1 MDFVRIKNAL
11 VLSSKIM
18 EKLVRSGDS
27 VVDCTLG
34 NGNDSLRLAELVGE
48 SGRVYSFDIQKEA
61 IEISRSKLEEE
72 GLLNRVMLIND
83 GHENI
88 DKYILKEVDF
98 IIYNLGYLP
107 GGNKEIVTKSETTI
121 DSISKGLRL
130 LSPSGTLVV
139 VSYIGHSGG
148 MDENNKIEIMFESL
162 EQKKYNVV
170 KFQFFNQKNNPPIV
184 YMIEK
189 SKK

>member
-1 MDFVRIKNAL
+1 MDFIRIKNAL
-11 VLSSKIM
+11 ILSSKIM
-18 EKLVRSGDS
+18 ERVVGFGDS
-27 VVDCTLG
+27 VVDCTMG
-34 NGNDSLRLAELVGE
+34 NGNDSLKLAQLVGN
-48 SGRVYSFDIQKEA
+48 SGRVFSFDIQKEA
-61 IEISRSKLEEE
+61 IEISKSKLEEE
-72 GLLNRVMLIND
+72 GLLNRVSLIND

-107 GGNKEIVTKSETTI
+107 GGNKEIVTKSETTVE
-121 DSISKGLRL
+121 SIIKGLSL
-130 LSPSGTLVV
+130 LSSNGTLLV

-148 MDENNKIEIMFESL
+148 MDENNEIEIMFESL
-162 EQKKYNVV
+162 EQREYNVV

>member
-1 MDFVRIKNAL
+1 MDFIRIKNAL
-11 VLSSKIM
+11 ILSSKIM
-18 EKLVRSGDS
+18 ERVVGFGDS
-27 VVDCTLG
+27 VVDCTMG
-34 NGNDSLRLAELVGE
+34 NGNDSLKLAQLVGN
-48 SGRVYSFDIQKEA
+48 SGRVFSFDIQKEA
-61 IEISRSKLEEE
+61 IEISKSKLEEE
-72 GLLNRVMLIND
+72 GLLNRVSLIND

-107 GGNKEIVTKSETTI
+107 GGNKEIVTKSETTVE
-121 DSISKGLRL
+121 SIIKGLSL
-130 LSPSGTLVV
+130 LSPNGTLLV

-148 MDENNKIEIMFESL
+148 MDENNEIEIMFESL
-162 EQKKYNVV
+162 EQREYNVV